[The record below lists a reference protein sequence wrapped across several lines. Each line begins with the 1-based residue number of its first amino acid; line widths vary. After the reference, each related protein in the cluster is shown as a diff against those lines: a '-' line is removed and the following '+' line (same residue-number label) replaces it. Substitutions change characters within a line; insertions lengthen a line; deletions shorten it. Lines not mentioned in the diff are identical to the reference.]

1 MRKLFGKLARVGLSA
16 TSVFITRRTVLRW
29 VLNYLLAYA
38 RKARTDEQR
47 AALMKDIKAV
57 HTTTGHLV
65 TALEDWKLTNV
76 ELRDLERDFDTLTV
90 ELLT

>member
-1 MRKLFGKLARVGLSA
+1 MKILLSLASK
-16 TSVFITRRTVLRW
+16 FISRRTVLRW

-47 AALMKDIKAV
+47 AEILTDILAV
-57 HTTTGHLV
+57 KTASGHLV
-65 TALEDWKLTNV
+65 EALEDWKLTPA
-76 ELRDLERDFDTLTV
+76 ELRDLEKDFDTLTV